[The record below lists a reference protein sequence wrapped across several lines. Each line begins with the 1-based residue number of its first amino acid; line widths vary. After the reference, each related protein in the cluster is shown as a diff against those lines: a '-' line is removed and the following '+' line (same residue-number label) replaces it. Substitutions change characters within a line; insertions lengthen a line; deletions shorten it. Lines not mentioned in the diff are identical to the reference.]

1 MFYTFQATTRPPRCH
16 QLSRYEGNGK
26 RVTTLWVVLEAK
38 VVTRTCHNCSPNVTR
53 VESVASPHSFE
64 RK

>member
-16 QLSRYEGNGK
+16 QLPRYEGNGK

-38 VVTRTCHNCSPNVTR
+38 VVTRTECDQGWIGC
-53 VESVASPHSFE
+53 ESSFV
-64 RK
+64 